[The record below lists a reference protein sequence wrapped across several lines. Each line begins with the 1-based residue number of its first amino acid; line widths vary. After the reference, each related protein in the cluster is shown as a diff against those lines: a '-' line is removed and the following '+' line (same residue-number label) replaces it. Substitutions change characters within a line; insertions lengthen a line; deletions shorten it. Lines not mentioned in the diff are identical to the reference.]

1 MNRYYTLLF
10 RQLLTTALAW
20 ISLAGNASAKEW
32 LIYER
37 SELVQEERKTT
48 TGKDPRQK
56 RGDSLTV
63 KAITGHTYHFR
74 LLGVECPA
82 VSSQAKTQLSEQTR
96 KFKISSSEV
105 LKWGQTA
112 RQFTREFLSEP
123 FTVYTQKV
131 KARGSAKQITY
142 LAIIVNDQGE
152 RLSEALV
159 KAGLARVKGEGAAWQ
174 KPFWGKTKCQLPKRM
189 KARRYLSKLHA
200 MESKAKRNKAGIWGA
215 AEK

>member
-1 MNRYYTLLF
+1 MDRYYTLLF

-56 RGDSLTV
+56 RGDSLSV

-74 LLGVECPA
+74 LHGVECPA
-82 VSSQAKTQLSEQTR
+82 ASSQSKSRLSEQTR

-105 LKWGQTA
+105 LQWGAVA
-112 RQFTREFLSEP
+112 RQFSHEFLSEP

-131 KARGSAKQITY
+131 KAPGSAKQITY
-142 LAIIVNDQGE
+142 LAIIVNAKGE

-159 KAGLARVKGEGAAWQ
+159 KAGLARVKGEGASWR
-174 KPFWGKTKCQLPKRM
+174 KPFWGKTQCQLAKRM
-189 KARRYLSKLHA
+189 KAKRYISKLHA
-200 MESKAKRNKAGIWGA
+200 MESKAKRSKTGIWA
-215 AEK
+215 APEK